1 MNNDNMKPTVVQL
14 NSLAQSV
21 ENHLRTYFAMHS
33 YQLPANGLYDRV
45 IQEVERPLIVL
56 TLTACRGNQLRA
68 AELLGINRNTLRKK
82 IRELGIPTERDNY
95 RKAA

>member
-1 MNNDNMKPTVVQL
+1 M
-14 NSLAQSV
+14 SLTSLSQSV
-21 ENHLRTYFAMHS
+21 ESHLRQYFLMHD

-45 IQEVERPLIVL
+45 LKEVERPLITQAL
-56 TLTACRGNQLRA
+56 QACRGNQLRA

-82 IRELGIPTERDNY
+82 IRELEIPAARDNY

>member
-1 MNNDNMKPTVVQL
+1 MTDMNKSAPL
-14 NSLAQSV
+14 ISLSQSV
-21 ENHLRTYFAMHS
+21 ESHLRHYFMLHS
-33 YQLPANGLYDRV
+33 YQLPASGLYDRV
-45 IQEVERPLIVL
+45 LSEVERPLIVL

>member
-1 MNNDNMKPTVVQL
+1 MTDKPVTNNVVPL
-14 NSLAQSV
+14 ASLSQSV
-21 ENHLRTYFAMHS
+21 ENHLRHYFTQHS

-45 IQEVERPLIVL
+45 LAEVERPLIIL